1 MMTTFDALADPMRR
15 RILDLLRE
23 RPRLVG
29 ELADLL
35 SISQPGISKH
45 LRVLREVGLVR
56 VRKAAQRRWYE
67 LRPEPLAEVHAWLES
82 YRHFWDERFQRLDDY
97 LQELQENEKK
107 LENTMRTVISKDGTA
122 LAFDQSGQGPALILV
137 AGATATRLAEAALSA
152 HLAPH
157 FTVLAYDRRG
167 RGDSGDTPPYAVE
180 REVEDLEA
188 LITEAGG
195 SAFVFGHSSGAV
207 LALEA
212 ARLLPGK
219 IKKLAMYEPPF
230 IIDDSRP
237 PVPQDYVPH
246 LNELIAAGRRGEA
259 VEYFMTDAMLV
270 PAEMVAQMRNSP
282 MWPQIEAV
290 AHTIPY
296 DGTIMGD
303 TMSGNPSTIRKWAS
317 VTVPTLVMVGG
328 ASHAFFHNGTQTLV
342 DILPNAQYRRLP
354 GQDHGPADEV
364 LTPALVEFFK
374 G

>member
-1 MMTTFDALADPMRR
+1 
-15 RILDLLRE
+15 
-23 RPRLVG
+23 
-29 ELADLL
+29 
-35 SISQPGISKH
+35 
-45 LRVLREVGLVR
+45 
-56 VRKAAQRRWYE
+56 
-67 LRPEPLAEVHAWLES
+67 
-82 YRHFWDERFQRLDDY
+82 
-97 LQELQENEKK
+97 
-107 LENTMRTVISKDGTA
+107 MRTVISKDSTPI
-122 LAFDQSGQGPALILV
+122 AFDKSGHGPAIILV
-137 AGATATRLAEAALSA
+137 AGATATRLAEAS
-152 HLAPH
+152 LAAILAAQ
-157 FTVLAYDRRG
+157 FTVFAYDRRG
-167 RGDSGDTPPYAVE
+167 RGESGDTAPYAVE
-180 REVEDLEA
+180 REVEDIDA

-212 ARLLPGK
+212 ARLLGGR
-219 IKKLAMYEPPF
+219 IEKLAIYEPPF

-246 LNELIAAGRRGEA
+246 LNRLIAEGRRSEA

-270 PAEMVAQMRNSP
+270 PAEMVAQMRNTT

-303 TMSGNPSTIRKWAS
+303 TLSGNPSTLRKWAS

-328 ASHAFFHNGTQTLV
+328 ASPTFFHHGAQALV
-342 DILPNAQYRRLP
+342 DILPNAKSRVLA

-364 LTPALVEFFK
+364 LTPVLVEYFK